1 MRKSGKAAAL
11 WAAAALWTALLFYLA
26 AQNGA
31 ESGALSGRILQI
43 VLRILPGLADAQD
56 ILHTAL
62 RKLAHFG
69 GFMIEGFLIAMAIKR
84 TWPQIWLRIGAPVC
98 ALLAV
103 LNEITQLFSG
113 GRSCEIRDMLI
124 DFCGALLGMGIAR
137 WIARRKAG

>member
-1 MRKSGKAAAL
+1 MRKSRKTAAL

-31 ESGALSGRILQI
+31 ESGALSEKILKI
-43 VLRILPGLADAQD
+43 VLRILPGLANVQD

-69 GFMIEGFLIAMAIKR
+69 GFMIEGFLIAMTMRR
-84 TWPQIWLRIGAPVC
+84 TWPRTWFRIGAPVC

-124 DFCGALLGMGIAR
+124 DFCGALLGMGVAR
-137 WIARRKAG
+137 WIARRKVG

>member
-1 MRKSGKAAAL
+1 MRKSGRTAAL

-56 ILHTAL
+56 ILHTVL

-69 GFMIEGFLIAMAIKR
+69 GFMIESFLIAAAIKR
-84 TWPQIWLRIGAPVC
+84 TWPRIWLRIGALLC
-98 ALLAV
+98 ALLAA
-103 LNEITQLFSG
+103 LNELAQLFSG

-124 DFCGALLGMGIAR
+124 DFCGALLGMGVVH
-137 WIARRKAG
+137 WVARRKEG